1 MNGCVAL
8 FPVLLDFPPFDRY
21 NYPIEPVKETTMKR
35 LIVLI
40 LALAIALSLAACG
53 CSHTAGDWT
62 LISADTKSL
71 TATWEQPC
79 TQCGKVMDTKETST
93 GVAPENGLMPLSP
106 EDWFSCFTTVIQ
118 NYGANQTL
126 MPVEPEAQEDA
137 LLFSVVNLSGLKT
150 AISFYDKDGNVI
162 TKEHRSSAG
171 NVHSIHIQAQFTN
184 ESAPQFYIMLA
195 LLAITNNSELTN
207 EDASLMA
214 DRIMGGLE
222 VANNGY
228 IYQMAIT
235 SVEDQT
241 VMLII
246 NAE

>member
-1 MNGCVAL
+1 
-8 FPVLLDFPPFDRY
+8 
-21 NYPIEPVKETTMKR
+21 
-35 LIVLI
+35 
-40 LALAIALSLAACG
+40 
-53 CSHTAGDWT
+53 
-62 LISADTKSL
+62 
-71 TATWEQPC
+71 
-79 TQCGKVMDTKETST
+79 
-93 GVAPENGLMPLSP
+93 
-106 EDWFSCFTTVIQ
+106 
-118 NYGANQTL
+118 
-126 MPVEPEAQEDA
+126 
-137 LLFSVVNLSGLKT
+137 
-150 AISFYDKDGNVI
+150 
-162 TKEHRSSAG
+162 
-171 NVHSIHIQAQFTN
+171 
-184 ESAPQFYIMLA
+184 MLA